1 MNIRYEVFFVSLF
14 KRKNIHLVTQVV
26 LHTQGHMGRERVK
39 SSAIN
44 WLGSISWSLNPTRWL
59 PHTNLMQDRSPG
71 STLMSHISH
80 CRGKAGLH
88 QHHAHAACMHI
99 LHWATPAALCIPAIS
114 LDYRVR
120 AGTIHRWSIGLDEEA
135 AIMTH
140 PLYACRVRVP
150 YHTLHHRMVKPPN
163 I

>member
-1 MNIRYEVFFVSLF
+1 MSLF

-88 QHHAHAACMHI
+88 RHHAHAACMLYI
-99 LHWATPAALCIPAIS
+99 ALSHTGRTFHSCDLTWLSCA
-114 LDYRVR
+114 R
-120 AGTIHRWSIGLDEEA
+120 ARRDDPSMIDRRPWWRGGDDDS
-135 AIMTH
+135 
-140 PLYACRVRVP
+140 PPVRVP
-150 YHTLHHRMVKPPN
+150 RAGAVSYTSPYG
-163 I
+163 